1 MAADKYSTM
10 FEVEQTH
17 WWYRGM
23 RHNTRQILRRYLTP
37 GRTYQILDAGCGTG
51 GNTLDLQ
58 RWGVVTAMDFSL
70 EALGFATTRGLR
82 RLLRGSVEELPFRDR
97 SFDAVISLD
106 VISDGGVK
114 DELNALREFHRV
126 LRPGGIALVRLPA
139 FDWLWGAH
147 DEAVLTVRRFTTRQ
161 LSERMRRAGF
171 TVLEA
176 SYGNVV
182 LFPLAIAKRLSERVL
197 RSAPADLTVPAKP
210 INSLFEAALRLD
222 IPLSRVVK
230 PPAGLS
236 TVAVGR
242 A

>member
-1 MAADKYSTM
+1 MAADKYQVM
-10 FEVEQTH
+10 FDVEQTH

-23 RHNTRQILRRYLTP
+23 RHNTRVILERYLTP
-37 GRTYQILDAGCGTG
+37 GRTYQVLDAGCGTG

-58 RWGVVTAMDFSL
+58 RWGTVTGMDFSL
-70 EALGFATTRGLR
+70 EALNFATTRGLR
-82 RLLRGSVEELPFRDR
+82 RLIRGSVEQLPFR
-97 SFDAVISLD
+97 SQTFDVVISLD

-114 DELNALREFHRV
+114 DEVAALREFRRV

-161 LSERMRRAGF
+161 LSQRMELAGF
-171 TVLEA
+171 RVLEA
-176 SYGNVV
+176 NYGNVV
-182 LFPLAIAKRLSERVL
+182 LFPIAIAKRLSERVL
-197 RSAPADLTVPAKP
+197 RSAPTDLTVPAKP
-210 INSLFEAALRLD
+210 INRLFEAALRMD
-222 IPLSRVVK
+222 VPLSRMFK
-230 PPAGLS
+230 APAGLS